1 MPGSFHGIN
10 VAGTALRAFQRGLD
24 TVGHNVANVDTPGY
38 SRQSV
43 DLAAA
48 TPLDVRTGSAA
59 SLGMGV
65 TVAGINRI
73 KDGFLTAQRLDAAS
87 DMGRLEGGQSQLKSV
102 EGAFLDTDGAGV
114 SGKLDAFFSS
124 WSKLASNPNEPARKI
139 EVQASGREL
148 AASIRTAYA
157 RTTSAGG
164 ETAVATGNAI
174 ADATKLTSHIAELNA
189 QIVAARGA
197 GASPNDLMD
206 ERDRAVQSL
215 GGIVDVVTSEE
226 PNGALAVS
234 LGGITLVDA
243 AGSRGFP
250 QTYDAITGNLSD
262 ATYTYAVRGGSLK
275 GLADTAASIR
285 DVQGRLDT
293 LANTLRSSA
302 NGLHA
307 TGVDANG
314 NLGQNFFAD
323 VAPPLPQT
331 GASDLRLDA
340 AIESDPNAIRT
351 GVTGA
356 SGDGSIALGLSRLKD
371 DAPAALGGKTLSA
384 YHRDLV
390 ADVGRAVKSRETGID
405 TQSAV
410 IAAIDARASAVSG
423 VSIDE
428 ELTDMLRLQ
437 RSYGAAAKVL
447 STMDDVTKTL
457 IDLLQR

>member
-10 VAGTALRAFQRGLD
+10 VASTALRAFQRGLD

-38 SRQSV
+38 SRQRV
-43 DLAAA
+43 DLSAA

-59 SLGMGV
+59 TLGMGV
-65 TVAGINRI
+65 TVAGISRI
-73 KDGFLTAQRLDAAS
+73 KDAFLTVQRLDAAG

-102 EGAFLDTDGAGV
+102 EGAFLDTDGAGI
-114 SGKLDAFFSS
+114 SGKLDAFFSA
-124 WSKLASNPNEPARKI
+124 WSKLASNPNEPARKL
-139 EVQASGREL
+139 EVQSAGSEL

-157 RTTSAGG
+157 RVTSAGG
-164 ETAVATGNAI
+164 ETAVAAKNAI
-174 ADATKLTSHIAELNA
+174 ADATKLTTHIAELNS
-189 QIVAARGA
+189 QIVAAKSA
-197 GASPNDLMD
+197 GTSPNDLMD
-206 ERDRAVQSL
+206 ERDRAIQSL
-215 GGIVDVVTSEE
+215 GGIVDVTTGEE
-226 PNGALAVS
+226 PNGALSVS
-234 LGGITLVDA
+234 LGGITLVDG

-250 QTYDAITGNLSD
+250 QTYDATTGSLSD
-262 ATYTYAVRGGSLK
+262 GTYTYPVRGGALS
-275 GLADTAASIR
+275 GLSDTAATIR

-307 TGVDANG
+307 SAVDANG
-314 NLGQNFFAD
+314 VTGRNFFAD
-323 VAPPLPQT
+323 VAPPLPQA
-331 GASDLRLDA
+331 GAADLRLDA
-340 AIESDPNAIRT
+340 AIAADPGAILT

-384 YHRDLV
+384 YHRDLA
-390 ADVGRAVKSRETGID
+390 ADVGRAVASRASGIETQ
-405 TQSAV
+405 TAV
-410 IAAIDARASAVSG
+410 IAGIDARASAVSG
-423 VSIDE
+423 VSTDE
-428 ELTDMLRLQ
+428 ELTDMLRFQ